1 MLCFMDLLS
10 DAAGSKNSG
19 TGKDNGTPQATEKV
33 VPPLSA
39 SQEKISKE
47 KSSGTRWLYQIIC
60 SVLLTVITIL
70 CQLFYCYLNLNS
82 GTFGSNYI

>member
-47 KSSGTRWLYQIIC
+47 KSSGTRWLY
-60 SVLLTVITIL
+60 
-70 CQLFYCYLNLNS
+70 
-82 GTFGSNYI
+82 